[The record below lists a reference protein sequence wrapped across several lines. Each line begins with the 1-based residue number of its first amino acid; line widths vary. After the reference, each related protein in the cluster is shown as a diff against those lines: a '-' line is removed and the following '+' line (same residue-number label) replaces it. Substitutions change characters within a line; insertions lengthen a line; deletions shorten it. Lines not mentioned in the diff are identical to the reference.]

1 MNSDNKTVQ
10 AITGNET
17 SNTSKIDH
25 DIFIIGGGIN
35 GCGIARDAAG
45 RGYSVYLCE
54 ADDLASGTSSQS
66 TKLIHGGLRYL
77 EHYEFKL
84 VREALTEREILW
96 RVAPHII
103 HPLRFILPYHK
114 GLRPW
119 WLLRVG
125 LFIYD
130 HLGGRKKLPSSNA
143 INLATT
149 EEGNCLKQDFK
160 KGLEYS
166 DCWVNDARLVVL
178 NALDAREYGAT
189 IKTQHECI
197 GIKRHSDYWSI
208 TVENQLT
215 KTTETVTSKVLINAA
230 GPWVDYII
238 DILNSGSNSGSN
250 SEPIKPAHN
259 IRKVQGS
266 HIIVPKL
273 YEHDKCYIFQNEDDR
288 ITFAIPYHED
298 FTMIGTTDYEID
310 GDPRDVKITSEE
322 IDYLCEAA
330 NDYFKA
336 QIKPDDVVSTY
347 SGVRSLYN
355 DGASKAQEATRDYIL
370 QIDEKS
376 ESEAPMVNI
385 FGGKITTYR
394 RLAESMME
402 IVDDLLNKENNHWTE
417 HANLPGG
424 DFAIKDYKKLHGLFK
439 HDSGF
444 LPKGVIT
451 RLMRNYG
458 SKAALILRYAD
469 SEADL
474 GINFGHGLYQAEVEY
489 LIENEFVL
497 KVDDILLRRTKL
509 GLRFNQAEKDA
520 LDAWLKEYFIKYE

>member
-1 MNSDNKTVQ
+1 MNSKNKIALKEAKQ
-10 AITGNET
+10 
-17 SNTSKIDH
+17 IDH

-45 RGYSVYLCE
+45 RGYSVCLTE

-103 HPLRFILPYHK
+103 HPMRFILPHHK

-119 WLLRVG
+119 WLLRLG

-130 HLGGRKKLPSSNA
+130 NLGGRDKLPASNS
-143 INLATT
+143 IKLENN
-149 EEGNCLKQDFK
+149 EEGQCLKQDFS

-166 DCWVNDARLVVL
+166 DCWVNDSRLVVL
-178 NALDAREYGAT
+178 NAMDAHEYGAT
-189 IKTQHECI
+189 IKTQHKCI
-197 GIKRHSDYWSI
+197 GLERDANHWTI
-208 TVENQLT
+208 TLENQIT
-215 KTTETVTSKVLINAA
+215 KTTEVVTSKVLINAG
-230 GPWVDYII
+230 GPWVDDII
-238 DILNSGSNSGSN
+238 DIMNGDVSDNETSP
-250 SEPIKPAHN
+250 EVATDKKAKN

-266 HIIVPKL
+266 HIVVPKL
-273 YEHDKCYIFQNEDDR
+273 YDHGKCYIFQNNDER

-310 GDPRDVKITSEE
+310 GDPRDARITEGE
-322 IDYLCEAA
+322 IDYLCKAA
-330 NDYFKA
+330 NEYFKS
-336 QIKPDDVVSTY
+336 QIKPEDVVSTY
-347 SGVRSLYN
+347 AGVRSLYN
-355 DGASKAQEATRDYIL
+355 DGASKAQEATRDYVL
-370 QIDEKS
+370 QIDDKS
-376 ESEAPMVNI
+376 EDQAPLVNI

-402 IVDDLLNKENNHWTE
+402 LVDDLLNKENNHWTE
-417 HANLPGG
+417 NAHLPGG
-424 DFAIKDYKKLHGLFK
+424 DFAIDDKIKLHALFK
-439 HDSGF
+439 QDYGF

-451 RLMRNYG
+451 RLLRNYG
-458 SKAALILRYAD
+458 SKAALILGKAD
-469 SEADL
+469 TEKDL
-474 GINFGHGLYQAEVEY
+474 GINFGCGLYQREVEH
-489 LIENEFVL
+489 LIKNEFVL

-509 GLRFNQAEKDA
+509 GLRFSKEQRDV
-520 LDAWLKEYFIKYE
+520 LDAWLKMYFKSN

>member
-1 MNSDNKTVQ
+1 MNSDNKTEEQSPV
-10 AITGNET
+10 TSTTVNSET
-17 SNTSKIDH
+17 IKIDH

-114 GLRPW
+114 ALRPW
-119 WLLRVG
+119 WLLRIG
-125 LFIYD
+125 LFMYD
-130 HLGGRKKLPSSNA
+130 HLGGRKLLPASNA
-143 INLATT
+143 ISLIDT
-149 EEGNCLKQDFK
+149 EEGNCLKQNFE

-166 DCWVNDARLVVL
+166 DCWVNDSRLVVL
-178 NALDAREYGAT
+178 NAMDAHEYGAV
-189 IKTQHECI
+189 IKTQHKCV
-197 GIKRHSDYWSI
+197 GIERHAGCWSI

-215 KTTETVTSKVLINAA
+215 KATEVVTSKVLINAA
-230 GPWVDYII
+230 GPWVDDII
-238 DILNSGSNSGSN
+238 NIMRSD
-250 SEPIKPAHN
+250 SETPAKN

-266 HIIVPKL
+266 HIVVPKL
-273 YEHDKCYIFQNEDDR
+273 YDHDKCYIFQNEDDR

-298 FTMIGTTDYEID
+298 YTYLGTTDYEID
-310 GDPRDVKITSEE
+310 GDPRDAKITDEE
-322 IDYLCEAA
+322 VEYLCEAA
-330 NDYFKA
+330 NDYFKTE
-336 QIKPDDVVSTY
+336 ITPDDVVSTY
-347 SGVRSLYN
+347 SGVRALYN

-370 QIDEKS
+370 QIDEQS
-376 ESEAPMVNI
+376 EDKAPLVNI

-402 IVDDLLNKENNHWTE
+402 IVNELLGKENNHWTE
-417 HANLPGG
+417 NAHLPGG
-424 DFAIKDYKKLHGLFK
+424 DFRIEDKQKLHGLFM
-439 HDSGF
+439 HDYGF
-444 LPKGVIT
+444 LPKGVIR
-451 RLMRNYG
+451 RLLRNYG
-458 SKAALILRYAD
+458 SKAALILGDAN
-469 SEADL
+469 SEAEL
-474 GINFGHGLYQAEVEY
+474 GQNFGHGLYQSEVEY

-509 GLRFNQAEKDA
+509 GLRFSQAEKDA
-520 LDAWLKEYFIKYE
+520 LDAWLKSYFA

>member
-1 MNSDNKTVQ
+1 MNSDNKMVEQ
-10 AITGNET
+10 ADAK
-17 SNTSKIDH
+17 NTTELNTPDH

-35 GCGIARDAAG
+35 GAGIARDAVG

-103 HPLRFILPYHK
+103 HPLRFVLPYHK

-125 LFIYD
+125 MFIYD
-130 HLGGRKKLPSSNA
+130 HLGGRKMLPSSHA
-143 INLATT
+143 IDLSQS
-149 EEGNCLKQDFK
+149 EEGACLKQDFQ

-166 DCWVNDARLVVL
+166 DCWVNDSRLVVL
-178 NALDAREYGAT
+178 NAMDAHEYGAT
-189 IKTQHECI
+189 IKTQHKCVAAE
-197 GIKRHSDYWSI
+197 RHADHWSI
-208 TVENQLT
+208 SVENQLT
-215 KTTETVTSKVLINAA
+215 KQTEIVTAKVLINAA
-230 GPWVDYII
+230 GPWVDDII
-238 DILNSGSNSGSN
+238 DITQDESK
-250 SEPIKPAHN
+250 KPAKN

-266 HIIVPKL
+266 HIVVPKL

-288 ITFAIPYHED
+288 ITFAIPYHQD
-298 FTMIGTTDYEID
+298 YTYIGTTDYEID
-310 GDPRDVKITSEE
+310 GDPRDAKITDEE
-322 IDYLCEAA
+322 IEYLCEAA
-330 NDYFKA
+330 NDYFKSE
-336 QIKPDDVVSTY
+336 ITPDDVVSTY
-347 SGVRSLYN
+347 AGVRALYN

-370 QIDEKS
+370 QIDE
-376 ESEAPMVNI
+376 ESETKAPMVNI

-402 IVDDLLNKENNHWTE
+402 IVNDLFDKENNHWTE
-417 HANLPGG
+417 NAHLPGG
-424 DFAIKDYKKLHGLFK
+424 DFRIEDQQKLHALFK
-439 HDSGF
+439 QDYGF
-444 LPKGVIT
+444 LPKGVIS
-451 RLMRNYG
+451 RLLRNYG
-458 SKAALILRYAD
+458 SKAALILGDANNER
-469 SEADL
+469 DL
-474 GINFGHGLYQAEVEY
+474 GVNFGHGLYQKEVEH

-509 GLRFNQAEKDA
+509 GMKFNKAERDA
-520 LDAWLKEYFIKYE
+520 LDKWLVSFLKKTN

>member
-1 MNSDNKTVQ
+1 MNTDNKTEQ
-10 AITGNET
+10 AATI
-17 SNTSKIDH
+17 KIDH

-84 VREALTEREILW
+84 VREALTQREILW

-103 HPLRFILPYHK
+103 HPLRFILPHHK

-119 WLLRVG
+119 WLLRLG

-130 HLGGRKKLPSSNA
+130 HLGGRKKLPASNS
-143 INLATT
+143 INLGSN
-149 EEGNCLKQDFK
+149 EEGSCLKQDFK

-166 DCWVNDARLVVL
+166 DCWVNDSRLVVL
-178 NALDAREYGAT
+178 NAMDAHEYGAT
-189 IKTQHECI
+189 IKTQHKCI
-197 GIKRHSDYWSI
+197 GIERHAEHWSL
-208 TVENQLT
+208 TLENQLT
-215 KTTETVTSKVLINAA
+215 KATEIVTAKVLVNAA
-230 GPWVDYII
+230 GPWVDDVI
-238 DILNSGSNSGSN
+238 DLVDIGENKETAS
-250 SEPIKPAHN
+250 KAKN

-273 YEHDKCYIFQNEDDR
+273 YQHDKCYIFQNADER

-298 FTMIGTTDYEID
+298 FTMIGTTDYEIE
-310 GDPRDVKITSEE
+310 GDPRDAKITEQE
-322 IDYLCEAA
+322 INYLCDSA
-330 NDYFKA
+330 NEYFIT

-347 SGVRSLYN
+347 AGVRSLYN
-355 DGASKAQEATRDYIL
+355 DGASKAQEATRDYVL
-370 QIDEKS
+370 QIDENSKS
-376 ESEAPMVNI
+376 KAPLVNI

-402 IVDDLLNKENNHWTE
+402 IVDDLLGKQNNHWTE
-417 HANLPGG
+417 HAHLPGG
-424 DFAIKDYKKLHGLFK
+424 DFAIDDEQKLHELFK
-439 HDSGF
+439 YDYAF
-444 LPKGVIT
+444 LPEGLIT

-458 SKAALILRYAD
+458 SKAALILG
-469 SEADL
+469 ETENEQEL
-474 GINFGHGLYQAEVEY
+474 GIHFGHGLYQKEAEYV
-489 LIENEFVL
+489 IENEFAINA
-497 KVDDILLRRTKL
+497 DDILLRRTKL
-509 GLRFNQAEKDA
+509 GLRFSKAEKNNLQQWIENYKA
-520 LDAWLKEYFIKYE
+520 

>member
-1 MNSDNKTVQ
+1 MNSNNKSNEKITELDTKTV
-10 AITGNET
+10 TPE
-17 SNTSKIDH
+17 H

-45 RGYSVYLCE
+45 RGYSVFLAE

-119 WLLRVG
+119 WLLRLG

-130 HLGGRKKLPSSNA
+130 HLGITNGGGRKKLPTSHS
-143 INLATT
+143 ISLAST
-149 EEGNCLKQDFK
+149 EEGDCLKQNYK

-166 DCWVNDARLVVL
+166 DCWVNDSRLVVL
-178 NALDAREYGAT
+178 NAMDAHEYGAT
-189 IKTQHECI
+189 IKTQHKCI
-197 GIKRHSDYWSI
+197 GIERHAEHWSV
-208 TVENQLT
+208 TLENQLT
-215 KTTETVTSKVLINAA
+215 KQTEVVTAKVLINAA
-230 GPWVDYII
+230 GPWVDDII
-238 DILNSGSNSGSN
+238 DLVSNVDKKETATKAN
-250 SEPIKPAHN
+250 N

-266 HIIVPKL
+266 HIVVPKL
-273 YEHDKCYIFQNEDDR
+273 YEHDKCYIFQNDDDR

-310 GDPRDVKITSEE
+310 SDPRNAKITESE
-322 IDYLCEAA
+322 IDYLCNAA
-330 NDYFKA
+330 NEYFNT
-336 QIKPDDVVSTY
+336 QIKPEDIVSTY

-355 DGASKAQEATRDYIL
+355 DGASKAQETTRDYVL
-370 QIDEKS
+370 QIDENSDFK
-376 ESEAPMVNI
+376 APLLNI
-385 FGGKITTYR
+385 FGGKLTTYR

-402 IVDDLLNKENNHWTE
+402 LVDDILGKENNHWTE
-417 HANLPGG
+417 HAHLPGG
-424 DFAIKDYKKLHGLFK
+424 DYAIDDKQKLHGLFK
-439 HDSGF
+439 YDYGF

-458 SKAALILRYAD
+458 SKAALILGKAE
-469 SEADL
+469 SEAEL
-474 GINFGHGLYQAEVEY
+474 GIHFGHGLYQKEVEY
-489 LIENEFVL
+489 VIENEFAI
-497 KVDDILLRRTKL
+497 KAEDILLRRTKL
-509 GLRFNQAEKDA
+509 GLRFSEEEKEH
-520 LDAWLKEYFIKYE
+520 LQQWMENNTH